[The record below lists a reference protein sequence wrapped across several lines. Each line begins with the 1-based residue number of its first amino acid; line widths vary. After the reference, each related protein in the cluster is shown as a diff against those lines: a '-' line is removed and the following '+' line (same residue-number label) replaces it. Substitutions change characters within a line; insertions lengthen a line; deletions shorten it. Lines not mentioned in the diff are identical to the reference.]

1 MIHLKALLLES
12 SVSETDI
19 IAATLIGEAGGEPDP
34 GMKAIA
40 NVLRNR
46 KNSSDFPNSYKSVIL
61 RHGDAFEMWI
71 GKTPETLVPKK
82 KKHSRWDK
90 AYQLAKDIDSIDDVT
105 GGATHYY
112 AHSGDQQIP
121 PPYWTD
127 NAELK
132 RRAEAEME
140 KGGGFKAWE
149 WIPKGKIH
157 NHKFGKLIRR
167 KLKKGDF
174 TIYPNPVKARETVT
188 IKVNPDHLPQRLI
201 KIKIPEADYDNE
213 WYNEKLGKLNFNA
226 PSKSGLYSIKIFD
239 NNNKLIDIIKLKIE

>member
-1 MIHLKALLLES
+1 MIYLKALLFES

-46 KNSSDFPNSYKSVIL
+46 KNSSEFPNSYKSVIL
-61 RHGDAFEMWI
+61 SDGDAFEMWI

-90 AYQLAKDIDSIDDVT
+90 AYQLAKDIDSINDVT
-105 GGATHYY
+105 RGATHYY
-112 AHSGDQQIP
+112 AHSGAQQIP
-121 PPYWTD
+121 PPYWAD

-132 RRAEAEME
+132 KRAEAEMK
-140 KGGGFKAWE
+140 KGGGFKSWE
-149 WIPKGKIH
+149 WIPKVKIH
-157 NHKFGKLIRR
+157 NHEFGKLVRR

-174 TIYPNPVKARETVT
+174 TIYPNPVDVGKTVT
-188 IKVNPDHLPQRLI
+188 INVNPDHLPQRLI
-201 KIKIPEADYDNE
+201 KIKIPTADYNDQ
-213 WYNEKLGKLNFNA
+213 WYNVKLGKLNFKA
-226 PSKSGLYSIKIFD
+226 PSKSGLHSIQILD
-239 NNNKLIDIIKLKIE
+239 NNNKLIDTIKLKIT